1 MKLLKLILENKEF
14 RGTLESELN
23 KNFREYRPLL
33 SMSEYSRYSR
43 DRSDNDPLKNKGFG
57 DVTFKYNGDLPDEL
71 FDNAVRIIEKLGGE
85 ITGKRNQYE
94 AERGERPYYPR
105 IKFNY
110 SL

>member
-1 MKLLKLILENKEF
+1 MKLLKLILENREF

-23 KNFREYRPLL
+23 KNFRKYRPVLY
-33 SMSEYSRYSR
+33 MSEYSKG
-43 DRSDNDPLKNKGFG
+43 RSDNDPLKDKGFG
-57 DVTFKYNGDLPDEL
+57 SVEFKYNGDLPNEL
-71 FDNAVRIIEKLGGE
+71 FDNAIRIIEKLGGE

-94 AERGERPYYPR
+94 AEPGERPYYPR